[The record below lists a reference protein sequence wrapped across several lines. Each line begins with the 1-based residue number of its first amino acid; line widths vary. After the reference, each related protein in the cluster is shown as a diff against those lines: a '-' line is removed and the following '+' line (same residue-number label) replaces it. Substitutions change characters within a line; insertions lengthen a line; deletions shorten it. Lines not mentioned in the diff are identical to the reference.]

1 MRWRFATSLALGLAA
16 SAVLLVGCTGRSRL
30 EGLSRQTPERT
41 AIPPAVSPTPSW
53 APTPSETTEILPTP
67 TPTLLAT
74 PSPDATLQAVL
85 CAPPP
90 VYSPGRHQLLAPIL
104 LYHHVGEE
112 QLQSGDESTSR
123 YDVTPADFKAEL
135 EMLQELGYH
144 TVRVSQIAAALLG
157 QGTLPQ
163 RPIAISFDDGWV
175 DEFQTIFPLLQ
186 ENGDVGTF
194 YIPSTYPGAP
204 GTVTWADLKEM
215 ASAGMEIGSHSRTHG
230 HLASMAH
237 TQAWAEV
244 RLSKVD
250 LEKALGVTVDTFA
263 YPYGEFSPDLGR
275 MVSEAGY
282 HAAVGLGPSPLQG
295 LDNIFYLNRIEVQG
309 SESLAAFLKILPW
322 RGEDTGLCPSR

>member
-1 MRWRFATSLALGLAA
+1 MRWRFASSLALGFTA
-16 SAVLLVGCTGRSRL
+16 SAILLVGCTGRSRFG
-30 EGLSRQTPERT
+30 GLAGQTPERT
-41 AIPPAVSPTPSW
+41 AMPLAVSPTPSR
-53 APTPSETTEILPTP
+53 APTLTETGEILPSP
-67 TPTLLAT
+67 TPTLQAT
-74 PSPDATLQAVL
+74 PSPDAGLQAVL

-123 YDVTPADFKAEL
+123 YDVTPADFKAQL

-144 TVRVSQIAAALLG
+144 TVRVSQIASALLG

-163 RPIAISFDDGWV
+163 RPIVISFDDGWV

-204 GTVTWADLKEM
+204 GTVTWAELKEM
-215 ASAGMEIGSHSRTHG
+215 VSAGMEIGSHSRTHG
-230 HLASMAH
+230 HLASM
-237 TQAWAEV
+237 TQGQAWAEV

-295 LDNIFYLNRIEVQG
+295 LGNIFYLNRIEIQG

-322 RGEDTGLCPSR
+322 RGEGTGLCPSR